1 MNNPLATLLNNP
13 AIGFFIGITLTIFI
27 YSYLVGDNPLYR
39 LAVHVLVGVS
49 AGYAAVIVIQRV
61 ILPVVED
68 ARDNP
73 QLSAINWLIPLIF
86 ILLLFLRRLPKLG
99 WISNLTLALLI
110 GVGTA
115 VALIGALA
123 GTLIPQTISF
133 TAPTAVQGIVI
144 ALLTIC
150 TLVAFQ
156 FTPILQRQTA
166 PTTAHWQ
173 KPRWQQWMSQ
183 VGRLVLTITFGAL
196 FAALLSTSLVLLA
209 DRINFF
215 LSEFL
220 QLLP

>member
-1 MNNPLATLLNNP
+1 MNESVGFIVGIVLTLL
-13 AIGFFIGITLTIFI
+13 I

-39 LAVHVLVGVS
+39 IAVHMLVGVS
-49 AGYAAVIVIQRV
+49 AGYAAVVVIQRV
-61 ILPVVED
+61 IMPVIAD
-68 ARDNP
+68 AQANP

-99 WISNLTLALLI
+99 WISNLTLALLV

-115 VALIGALA
+115 VALVGALT

-133 TAPTAVQGIVI
+133 TAPTGIQGIAI

-156 FTPILQRQTA
+156 FTPILQRNATGEY
-166 PTTAHWQ
+166 WQ
-173 KPRWQQWMSQ
+173 KPRWQQFITQ
-183 VGRLVLTITFGAL
+183 AGRLVLTITFGAL

-209 DRINFF
+209 DRINFY
-215 LSEFL
+215 LTEFL
-220 QLLP
+220 RLLS